1 MEIEDKT
8 AQPPGSPTS
17 VCLGPGNF
25 PIREMNPPWMI
36 RTATL
41 SSEAEASTGGLSKT
55 SEKGVKTL
63 IYQAKLTLV
72 SPKFSGY

>member
-1 MEIEDKT
+1 M
-8 AQPPGSPTS
+8 
-17 VCLGPGNF
+17 
-25 PIREMNPPWMI
+25 
-36 RTATL
+36 

-72 SPKFSGY
+72 SPKFAGY